1 MFDAGCRF
9 GGPNRGRAHQFLHVD
24 PEPAGR
30 DHVGADS
37 LLLGELGHAQE
48 HLDTFGA
55 EGVRRGAGG
64 GQAGRAAVSGVA
76 KSSAEGPC
84 QELKT
89 RSHMGP
95 IADMKMKEE

>member
-1 MFDAGCRF
+1 MLDAV
-9 GGPNRGRAHQFLHVD
+9 L
-24 PEPAGR
+24 AGR
-30 DHVGADS
+30 IGGGLTNSCTWIPSRLDGITSGADS